1 MIRILSVI
9 GTRPEVIKM
18 APVLKELSA
27 RPPGEAVS
35 VVCMTGQHREL
46 LDRSL
51 GLFAARPDYDLDLME
66 PDQSLARVTSRL
78 LDGLDAVVR
87 EARPDWVLAQGD
99 TATAF
104 AAGMAAYFHRV
115 RFGHVE
121 AGLRTGDRYRPHPE
135 ELFRRLAD
143 DAADLCFAPTETA
156 RRALLAEGK
165 PADAVHV
172 TGNTVVDALL
182 DMAARDPDGASA
194 PVPGVSGDGKIV
206 LVTAHRRESFGAPL
220 ESIFS
225 AVRDLAAAF
234 AGDGVVFACPVHPN
248 PNVRGPAERL
258 LSGIANVRLL
268 DPLDYRSLVRL
279 MRRSAF
285 VLTDSGG
292 IQEEAPTFGIPVL
305 VMRDATERPE
315 GIAAGVARLV
325 GTRRAAIV
333 EEASR
338 LLRDPAA
345 LGAMAGK
352 ANPYGDGRA
361 ASRIVSLLLERGRP

>member
-1 MIRILSVI
+1 MIRILSII

-27 RPPGEAVS
+27 RPPGEVRS
-35 VVCMTGQHREL
+35 VICMTGQHREL

-51 GLFAARPDYDLDLME
+51 GHFAIRPDYDLDLME
-66 PDQSLARVTSRL
+66 RDQSLARLTSRL
-78 LDGLDAVVR
+78 LDALDPVVR
-87 EARPDWVLAQGD
+87 KARPDWILAQGD

-115 RFGHVE
+115 RFGHVA
-121 AGLRTGDRYRPHPE
+121 AGLRTGDRYRPYPE
-135 ELFRRLAD
+135 ERFRRLAD
-143 DAADLCFAPTETA
+143 DAADVCFAPTETA
-156 RRALLAEGK
+156 RQALLREGK
-165 PADAVHV
+165 PAEAVHV

-182 DMAARDPDGASA
+182 DMAGRDPDGGSA
-194 PVPGVSGDGKIV
+194 PLPGLSGNGRVV

-225 AVRDLAAAF
+225 AIRDLAASF
-234 AGDGVVFACPVHPN
+234 ASEGVVFAYPIHPN
-248 PNVRGPAERL
+248 PNVREPAERL
-258 LSGIANVRLL
+258 LSGIGNVRLL
-268 DPLDYRSLVRL
+268 EPLDYRSLIRL

-285 VLTDSGG
+285 VMTDSGG
-292 IQEEAPTFGIPVL
+292 IQEEAPTFGVPVL

-325 GTRRAAIV
+325 GTRRKAIV

-345 LGAMAGK
+345 LADMTGK
-352 ANPYGDGRA
+352 SNPYGDGRA
-361 ASRIVSLLLERGRP
+361 ASRIVSILLDRGRP

>member
-27 RPPGEAVS
+27 RPPAEVRS
-35 VVCMTGQHREL
+35 VVCMTGQHRDL

-51 GLFAARPDYDLDLME
+51 GLFATQPEYDLDLME
-66 PDQSLARVTSRL
+66 PDQSLARLTSRL
-78 LDGLDAVVR
+78 LDGLDPVVR
-87 EARPDWVLAQGD
+87 KERPDWILAQGD

-121 AGLRTGDRYRPHPE
+121 AGLRTGDKYRPHPE

-156 RRALLAEGK
+156 REALLREGK

-182 DMAARDPDGASA
+182 DMAGRDPDGASA
-194 PVPGVSGDGKIV
+194 PVPGLSCDGRIV

-225 AVRDLAAAF
+225 AIRDLAAAF
-234 AGDGVVFACPVHPN
+234 AGDGVAFVCPVHPN
-248 PNVRGPAERL
+248 PNVRGPARRL

-285 VLTDSGG
+285 VMTDSGG
-292 IQEEAPTFGIPVL
+292 IQEEAPTFGVPVL

-325 GTRRAAIV
+325 GTRRTAIV

-352 ANPYGDGRA
+352 GNPFGDGRA
-361 ASRIVSLLLERGRP
+361 AARIVSLLLDRGRA

>member
-1 MIRILSVI
+1 MIRILSII

-18 APVLKELSA
+18 APVLRELSA
-27 RPPGEAVS
+27 RPPAEVRS
-35 VVCMTGQHREL
+35 VVCMTGQHRQL

-51 GLFAARPDYDLDLME
+51 GLFAMQPDYDLDLME
-66 PDQSLARVTSRL
+66 ADQSLARLTSRL
-78 LDGLDAVVR
+78 LDGLDPVVR
-87 EARPDWVLAQGD
+87 EVQPDWILAQGD

-121 AGLRTGDRYRPHPE
+121 AGLRTGDRDRPYPE

-143 DAADLCFAPTETA
+143 EAADVCFAPTETA
-156 RRALLAEGK
+156 RQALLREGK
-165 PADAVHV
+165 PAEAVHV

-182 DMAARDPDGASA
+182 EMADRDPDRTLA
-194 PVPGVSGDGKIV
+194 PLPGFSEDGRIV

-225 AVRDLAAAF
+225 AIRDLAATF
-234 AGDGVVFACPVHPN
+234 AGEGVVFAYPVHPN

-258 LSGIANVRLL
+258 LSGIGNVRLL
-268 DPLDYRSLVRL
+268 EPLDYRALIRL

-285 VLTDSGG
+285 VMTDSGG
-292 IQEEAPTFGIPVL
+292 IQEEAPTFGVPVL
-305 VMRDATERPE
+305 VMRDVTERPE

-325 GTRRAAIV
+325 GTRRTAIV

-338 LLRDPAA
+338 LLRDPEALAA
-345 LGAMAGK
+345 MTGK
-352 ANPYGDGRA
+352 GNPYGDGRA
-361 ASRIVSLLLERGRP
+361 ASRIVSLLLDRGRA

>member
-1 MIRILSVI
+1 MIRILSII

-27 RPPGEAVS
+27 RPPGEVRS
-35 VVCMTGQHREL
+35 VICMTGQHREL

-51 GLFAARPDYDLDLME
+51 GHFAIRPDYDLDLME
-66 PDQSLARVTSRL
+66 RDQSLARLTSRL
-78 LDGLDAVVR
+78 LDALDPVVR
-87 EARPDWVLAQGD
+87 KARPDWILAQGD

-121 AGLRTGDRYRPHPE
+121 AGLRTGDRYRPYPE

-156 RRALLAEGK
+156 RQALLREGK
-165 PADAVHV
+165 PAEAVHV

-182 DMAARDPDGASA
+182 DMAGRDPDGGSA
-194 PVPGVSGDGKIV
+194 PLPGLSGNGRVV

-225 AVRDLAAAF
+225 AIRDLAAAF
-234 AGDGVVFACPVHPN
+234 ASEGVAFAYPVHPN
-248 PNVRGPAERL
+248 PNVREPAERL
-258 LSGIANVRLL
+258 LSGIGNVRLL
-268 DPLDYRSLVRL
+268 EPLDYRSLIRL

-285 VLTDSGG
+285 VMTDSGG
-292 IQEEAPTFGIPVL
+292 IQEEAPTFGVPVL

-325 GTRRAAIV
+325 GTRRKAIV

-345 LGAMAGK
+345 LADMTGK
-352 ANPYGDGRA
+352 SNPYGDGRA
-361 ASRIVSLLLERGRP
+361 ASRIVSILLDRGRP